1 MGGIWQGGDSMGLV
15 DSLLY
20 SLTGMA
26 TVFFALI
33 LLALAIIVLTKI
45 LAAMGLGAN
54 AAVKKETKAA
64 VTQTAVPS
72 ASVSAPRVVEEN
84 TEEYAVI
91 LAAISEHSRVPIE
104 RLKINSIT
112 KK

>member
-54 AAVKKETKAA
+54 AAV
-64 VTQTAVPS
+64 
-72 ASVSAPRVVEEN
+72 
-84 TEEYAVI
+84 
-91 LAAISEHSRVPIE
+91 
-104 RLKINSIT
+104 
-112 KK
+112 